1 LPSVLRLSPPPC
13 NRSRGTGLNRW
24 TLPCDLVSRGF
35 HRLSL
40 LSTATKVFQHA
51 SSLNPFHPGLSSWTS
66 QICAAPKGITDET
79 ASSTFALTDSRR
91 STQSV
96 DDRLFR
102 NPPWLAPLRSSD
114 RGLLCQT
121 SSLLLPA
128 ATAYAPATFGLSAS
142 PVWPSLHLAMNRLE
156 SHLSTTSALQCR
168 CCFQR
173 LFRITPS
180 LASGRSV
187 TQCPFAKA

>member
-1 LPSVLRLSPPPC
+1 MKTSLDR
-13 NRSRGTGLNRW
+13 R
-24 TLPCDLVSRGF
+24 TLPCGLVPCDF

-66 QICAAPKGITDET
+66 QICAAPKGVTDET
-79 ASSTFALTDSRR
+79 ALSTFALTDSRR

-114 RGLLCQT
+114 RGLLCRP

-142 PVWPSLHLAMNRLE
+142 PVWPSFHLAMNRLE
-156 SHLSTTSALQCR
+156 SHLSTTSAIHCR

-180 LASGRSV
+180 SASGRSV